1 MNINELI
8 AIVKKKLLTQIIIE
22 GLKIEDKTFLHKNHK
37 GNQDGKFHLKISI
50 KSKELKEMSKIE
62 SNKKVYKVLE
72 IEIKNF
78 IHSLQLSIS

>member
-22 GLKIEDKTFLHKNHK
+22 NLKIEDKTFLHKNHK
-37 GNQDGKFHLKISI
+37 GNKDGKFHLKISI
-50 KSKELKEMSKIE
+50 KSKELKEMNKIE

-78 IHSLQLSIS
+78 IHSLQLLIS

>member
-8 AIVKKKLLTQIIIE
+8 AIVKKKLLAQIIIE
-22 GLKIEDKTFLHKNHK
+22 SLKIEDKTFLHKNHK

-50 KSKELKEMSKIE
+50 ESKELKEMNTIE
-62 SNKKVYKVLE
+62 RNKKVHKVLE

>member
-8 AIVKKKLLTQIIIE
+8 AIVKKKLLAQIIIE
-22 GLKIEDKTFLHKNHK
+22 SLKIEDKTFLHKNHK

-50 KSKELKEMSKIE
+50 ESKELKEMNTIE